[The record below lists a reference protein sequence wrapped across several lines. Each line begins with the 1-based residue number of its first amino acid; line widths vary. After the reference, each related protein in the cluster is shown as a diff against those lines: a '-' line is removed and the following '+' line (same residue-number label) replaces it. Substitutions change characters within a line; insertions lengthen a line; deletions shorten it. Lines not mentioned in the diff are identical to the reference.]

1 MEQTPFW
8 AFISISDGHL
18 ETAELAEM
26 GEEENTGE
34 EMVKNF
40 IGWLAQYIREPDAQ
54 EK

>member
-1 MEQTPFW
+1 
-8 AFISISDGHL
+8 L

-40 IGWLAQYIREPDAQ
+40 IG
-54 EK
+54 